1 MTGVILCLRPSAE
14 LAARLAALVPG
25 GLSAAELHITLAYL
39 GDRAEMTDALLER
52 VRTVARLVA
61 AEQSA
66 LVGQINGICRFATS
80 EGDALVATVDA
91 PMLGSL
97 REELVEQLASAFV
110 PLPLEHGFVP
120 HITLAYLAPEAPS
133 PLTRIDPMP
142 CTFAAIELWAGD
154 EHEALPLHTTLSKP
168 GGTREFGAQVDLS
181 AAIAAD
187 GGVWNV
193 LAYEVELKSRKA
205 SLTRRM
211 FEQCVSNF
219 ARYPKVPIC
228 LEHADT
234 DPSLSPEWAEPRGW
248 VTELRVGSMARNGRT
263 VATLEGRLALDERT
277 RAEVNA
283 QPPRWPFGS
292 VTIIPEA
299 VDEESGS
306 AIGALLWSFSLTAH
320 PALADVP
327 RLAASRS
334 LETENTPMKTFLTL
348 AAMIGLAATSE
359 DDAHDKLASRAA
371 EGNDVRKALN
381 LSATAPVSEVSAK
394 LAALSSEAAKVP
406 SLTKE
411 LELHR
416 KAATEREDAERAAWI
431 AEVIA
436 AKPELE
442 PARASLE
449 LHAKHDF
456 AGFKQAHP
464 RPSFEELSQRAQDGH
479 RFARVNGN
487 GAAPA
492 PAGGVIPAGDIIAAA
507 RAMQADARA
516 QGYELTFDEALSRL
530 ESE

>member
-1 MTGVILCLRPSAE
+1 
-14 LAARLAALVPG
+14 
-25 GLSAAELHITLAYL
+25 
-39 GDRAEMTDALLER
+39 
-52 VRTVARLVA
+52 
-61 AEQSA
+61 
-66 LVGQINGICRFATS
+66 
-80 EGDALVATVDA
+80 
-91 PMLGSL
+91 
-97 REELVEQLASAFV
+97 
-110 PLPLEHGFVP
+110 
-120 HITLAYLAPEAPS
+120 
-133 PLTRIDPMP
+133 
-142 CTFAAIELWAGD
+142 
-154 EHEALPLHTTLSKP
+154 
-168 GGTREFGAQVDLS
+168 
-181 AAIAAD
+181 
-187 GGVWNV
+187 
-193 LAYEVELKSRKA
+193 
-205 SLTRRM
+205 
-211 FEQCVSNF
+211 
-219 ARYPKVPIC
+219 
-228 LEHADT
+228 
-234 DPSLSPEWAEPRGW
+234 
-248 VTELRVGSMARNGRT
+248 
-263 VATLEGRLALDERT
+263 
-277 RAEVNA
+277 
-283 QPPRWPFGS
+283 
-292 VTIIPEA
+292 
-299 VDEESGS
+299 
-306 AIGALLWSFSLTAH
+306 
-320 PALADVP
+320 
-327 RLAASRS
+327 
-334 LETENTPMKTFLTL
+334 MKTFLTL